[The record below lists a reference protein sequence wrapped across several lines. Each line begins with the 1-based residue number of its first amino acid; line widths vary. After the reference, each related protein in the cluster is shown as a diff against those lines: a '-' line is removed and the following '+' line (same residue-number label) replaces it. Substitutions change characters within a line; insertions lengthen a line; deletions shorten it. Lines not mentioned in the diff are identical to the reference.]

1 VLPRQLYLGD
11 WGNAEQHDALRQ
23 LGITHLLTIHNVRHT
38 CACSR
43 RSCKRLLTRVTR
55 NQMPETLR
63 APPAGVTQL
72 RQVLADVETED
83 VASHFPAAVAFISSA
98 LEKPNGRV
106 LVHCGAGVSRS
117 AALVAAYL
125 IATRR
130 VAAARAVADL
140 QALRSCVAPNA
151 GFLKQLDAFARA
163 QQMPNATGTATAAPG
178 SGGAWL
184 EVSKDGALVA
194 RLPLPSGNNSEPAVF
209 TLGRAPGCGLALEHP
224 SVSRAHASLVQ
235 RGAAWWL
242 RDAGSA
248 HGTWLDGAR
257 LAPGA
262 EAQLRDGAVMRFG
275 ASSRSVAF
283 RDAQQP
289 PQKRHSRSRSRSRSP
304 QRRRH

>member
-1 VLPRQLYLGD
+1 
-11 WGNAEQHDALRQ
+11 
-23 LGITHLLTIHNVRHT
+23 
-38 CACSR
+38 
-43 RSCKRLLTRVTR
+43 
-55 NQMPETLR
+55 MPETLK

-83 VASHFPAAVAFISSA
+83 VGSHFPAAVAFISSA
-98 LEKPNGRV
+98 LEKPTGRV

-151 GFLKQLDAFARA
+151 GFLRQLDAFARA
-163 QQMPNATGTATAAPG
+163 QMPNAPAPATAAPTAVPGAAIAGWDDDAGVTAPMPG

-184 EVSKDGALVA
+184 EVWKDGAVVA
-194 RLPLPSGNNSEPAVF
+194 RLPLPESAVF
-209 TLGRAPGCGLALEHP
+209 TVGRAPGCGLALEHP
-224 SVSRAHASLVQ
+224 SVSRAHASLTT
-235 RGAAWWL
+235 RNGAWWL

-248 HGTWLDGAR
+248 HGTWLDGTR
-257 LAPGA
+257 LAPGT
-262 EAQLRDGAVMRFG
+262 EAALHDGAVMRFG

-283 RDAQQP
+283 RDVQRQ
-289 PQKRHSRSRSRSRSP
+289 PQKRRSRSRSRSRSP